1 MSTRSIRHVIIS
13 VWSSLMKVSVSCI
26 ELVILHTFGTIRELH
41 VAPEAVRLPG
51 CHIPRIPRHPTGSWS
66 ITDRL
71 LTLDYLPSLP
81 PNCDPHAIPN
91 TEVDSR
97 GSPTVPG
104 FYRLIRFRNRFGF
117 SRSFDFITGGAS
129 NMHIHIHIYIY

>member
-1 MSTRSIRHVIIS
+1 MFF
-13 VWSSLMKVSVSCI
+13 I
-26 ELVILHTFGTIRELH
+26 ELVFLHTFGTICKFGELH
-41 VAPEAVRLPG
+41 VAPEAIRLPG

-104 FYRLIRFRNRFGF
+104 FYRLIRFRNCFGF

-129 NMHIHIHIYIY
+129 KYTYTHTEYILTRTSPLSRRPSVF